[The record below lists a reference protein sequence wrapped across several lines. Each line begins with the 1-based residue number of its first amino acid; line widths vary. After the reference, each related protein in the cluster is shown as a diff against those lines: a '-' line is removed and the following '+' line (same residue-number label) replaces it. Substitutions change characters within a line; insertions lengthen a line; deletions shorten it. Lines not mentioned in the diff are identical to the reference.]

1 MPPALAL
8 SDLILHGVFDRH
20 PPLRFGVVELSSE
33 WVPQFLLML
42 DGAADFTTRLN
53 GQPVAELS
61 RRPSEYFLDRVRVS
75 SFSYEDPKQ
84 LTKSTGDVFMFCS
97 DYPTPRAP
105 RPRSTITGGWAA
117 SSRKCPISSTAIS
130 SRGSIDRRRQECARI
145 TTQTR
150 HPPRSR
156 ECQFARLAAT
166 RGRSPRRRRTVAR
179 SAKSPSS
186 PRRLLWLM

>member
-20 PPLRFGVVELSSE
+20 PRLRFGVVELSSA

-61 RRPSEYFLDRVRVS
+61 RRPSEYFLDHVRVS

-97 DYPTPRAP
+97 DYPHSEGTATPL
-105 RPRSTITGGWAA
+105 
-117 SSRKCPISSTAIS
+117 
-130 SRGSIDRRRQECARI
+130 DDYRRMGCQ
-145 TTQTR
+145 Q
-150 HPPRSR
+150 R
-156 ECQFARLAAT
+156 EMPGLFH
-166 RGRSPRRRRTVAR
+166 GNIES
-179 SAKSPSS
+179 
-186 PRRLLWLM
+186 LLHR